1 MPDSNH
7 KLSLSEWRKKL
18 NELEKTD
25 LPKAMSRVGESAST
39 GDWHEN
45 AEFEDAERQLE
56 IIRTRINDIRQ
67 LIKSLEKPAKK
78 R

>member
-1 MPDSNH
+1 MENH
-7 KLSLSEWRKKL
+7 KLSVSDWKKKL
-18 NELEKTD
+18 KVLEEEE

-39 GDWHEN
+39 GDWNEN

-56 IIRTRINDIRQ
+56 VIRTRVSDIRK
-67 LIKSLEKPAKK
+67 LIQTLEKPPEK